1 MNRKRIICGI
11 IAATMLMPSYTAFAG
26 MKGSV
31 KGSVGETR
39 MAGSTSTGTSYD
51 ALSEKYDLTID
62 QAVTD
67 AIAFSRDLK
76 NLEENIDIA
85 EDNEKVVRNA
95 WASQNSGETVSDYA
109 TTHSYAVQLRQ
120 LANTLSNYSA
130 NEEIAKQKIE
140 YNIRSLF
147 YSIKEAEDSLALYDE
162 QIDIQARQLKV
173 YETMLNLG
181 KLSQVEYNDYK
192 QTYDTLVSDKK
203 AVETQI
209 SSAYR
214 SLNQLMGKDINQQYN
229 IIVDDLTFTEMGDV
243 SLDYEINKAIA
254 TNQTVKEA
262 EDSVN
267 LNKYSLDSFVDG
279 STVSSDRTQTEN
291 NYAQSTRTLEDTKT
305 SLKAEMTS
313 LYENI
318 REAERTYR
326 DNEASLANM
335 EEQLKVKETQYSLGK
350 ITELELDAYKLSI
363 DSLKNTMETAVYDHD
378 IMVRQFQNSNLIM

>member
-1 MNRKRIICGI
+1 MNRKRVICGI

-39 MAGSTSTGTSYD
+39 IAGSTSTGTSYD
-51 ALSEKYDLTID
+51 TLSEKYDLTID

-76 NLEENIDIA
+76 NLEENIDLV
-85 EDNEKVVRNA
+85 EDNEAVVRNS
-95 WASQNSGETVSDYA
+95 WASQNNGETISDYE
-109 TTHSYAVQLRQ
+109 TTHSYAVQLRE

-147 YSIKEAEDSLALYDE
+147 YNIKAAEDSLALYDE
-162 QIDIQARQLKV
+162 QIDVQARQLKV

-279 STVSSDRTQTEN
+279 STVSSNRTQTEN
-291 NYAQSTRTLEDTKT
+291 SYAQSTRTLEDTKT
-305 SLKAEMTS
+305 NLKAEMTS

-363 DSLKNTMETAVYDHD
+363 DTLKNTMENAVYSHD

>member
-1 MNRKRIICGI
+1 
-11 IAATMLMPSYTAFAG
+11 MLMPSYTAFAG

-31 KGSVGETR
+31 KGSIGETR

-51 ALSEKYDLTID
+51 TLSEKYDLTID

-95 WASQNSGETVSDYA
+95 WASQNSGETISDYA

-147 YSIKEAEDSLALYDE
+147 YNIKAAEDSLALYDE

-214 SLNQLMGKDINQQYN
+214 NLNQLMGKDINQQYN